1 MSIDSRLKVVDNVY
15 LRLYVII
22 RSKME
27 DSERQALILELNK
40 LSEFEEQN
48 LERMKEIAHV
58 LVADYMHKDGRTTK
72 QANRERMET
81 F

>member
-1 MSIDSRLKVVDNVY
+1 
-15 LRLYVII
+15 
-22 RSKME
+22 ME

-58 LVADYMHKDGRTTK
+58 LVADYMHKDGKTTK
-72 QANRERMET
+72 PADRERVET
-81 F
+81 I

>member
-1 MSIDSRLKVVDNVY
+1 MDSRLKVVDNVY
-15 LRLYVII
+15 LRFYVII
-22 RSKME
+22 RSKMK

-58 LVADYMHKDGRTTK
+58 LVAEYMHKDGRTTK
-72 QANRERMET
+72 
-81 F
+81 

>member
-1 MSIDSRLKVVDNVY
+1 MK
-15 LRLYVII
+15 
-22 RSKME
+22 

-72 QANRERMET
+72 QADKERVEASMRES
-81 F
+81 

>member
-1 MSIDSRLKVVDNVY
+1 MK
-15 LRLYVII
+15 
-22 RSKME
+22 

-58 LVADYMHKDGRTTK
+58 LVADYMHNDSRGNNWKDLSRK
-72 QANRERMET
+72 NK
-81 F
+81 

>member
-1 MSIDSRLKVVDNVY
+1 
-15 LRLYVII
+15 
-22 RSKME
+22 ME

-58 LVADYMHKDGRTTK
+58 LVADYMHKDGRITK
-72 QANRERMET
+72 QADKERVENWKSESKNIWC
-81 F
+81 

>member
-1 MSIDSRLKVVDNVY
+1 
-15 LRLYVII
+15 
-22 RSKME
+22 ME

-72 QANRERMET
+72 QANRERVET
-81 F
+81 FWNKVRQYMSLLCKRQKNSNKLL